1 MNKWYITLSLSFIL
15 TINPIYGGGDS
26 AGGVIGGD
34 TTGTT
39 GGTKSNK
46 ISRSIASVNEVENS
60 SSSDYEKTIKVA
72 LDKCL
77 LKLGSSRSSNDFKD
91 AQEIASEFNIKYNE
105 LLKSNSKNLD
115 TLNFP
120 ECTYYV
126 NQSPDRKLFKAF
138 NFKASTETTD
148 TKSTQTK
155 SSIAK

>member
-1 MNKWYITLSLSFIL
+1 MNKCYITLSLSFIL

-46 ISRSIASVNEVENS
+46 ISRSVASINEIENS
-60 SSSDYEKTIKVA
+60 TSSEYEKTIKVA

-77 LKLGSSRSSNDFKD
+77 LKLGSTRSSNDLKNTH
-91 AQEIASEFNIKYNE
+91 EIASELNTKYNE

-126 NQSPDRKLFKAF
+126 NQSPDKKLFKAF
-138 NFKASTETTD
+138 NLKPLTQTTD
-148 TKSTQTK
+148 TQSTQNK